1 MTVPAG
7 HDCGRGGAPTDGAGA
22 LEAGQRCLK
31 EGDAAGAVA
40 HLEEALLR
48 PGGDCVDARLLLAEA
63 LWQETGGKGT
73 ENALPHYERAGELAA
88 EAGDTSKQAM
98 VALGHGF
105 ALTHLGR
112 AKDAVEVLSRARAL
126 AEADGNPEAVRFVE
140 RLMEQAQ
147 TLAVEGAQPM
157 AADGQEAVRV
167 TWRHF
172 AEAKVSSKL
181 AVLFMRG
188 TLHSPL
194 DEESQRGVSKLR
206 AAGCVSLEVVDVCNP
221 GADVPEGLQAISNS
235 IHLTFPQLFI
245 AGVECEAW
253 LGAELSAD
261 ALRERLGAAGVE
273 LGKPHEEPCHGTGA
287 FAEGLE
293 PWETALVQLVS
304 QHGAADWALLGSKL
318 LDQGHEVPN
327 EVGDAAEAIRVAWE
341 RLAPLVKEKLQ
352 DQPEM
357 PCGHSCNTCP
367 TRHDCQLHDAVGDAP
382 RDIEDLAAGRKR

>member
-1 MTVPAG
+1 MTAPVG
-7 HDCGRGGAPTDGAGA
+7 HDCGQGEAAADGAGA

-31 EGDAAGAVA
+31 EGDAAGAVVN
-40 HLEEALLR
+40 LEEALLR

-73 ENALPHYERAGELAA
+73 EKALPHYERAGELAA
-88 EAGDTSKQAM
+88 EAGDTAKQAM

-147 TLAVEGAQPM
+147 TLAVEGAQPL

-194 DEESQRGVSKLR
+194 DEDSQRGVSKLR

-235 IHLTFPQLFI
+235 IHLAFPQLFI

-318 LDQGHEVPN
+318 LDQGHKVPN
-327 EVGDAAEAIRVAWE
+327 EVGDVAEAIRVAWE